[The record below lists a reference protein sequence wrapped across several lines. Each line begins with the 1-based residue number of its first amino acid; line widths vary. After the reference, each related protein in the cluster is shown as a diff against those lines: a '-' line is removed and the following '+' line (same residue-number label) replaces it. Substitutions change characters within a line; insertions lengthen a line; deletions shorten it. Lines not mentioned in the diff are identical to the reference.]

1 MREDIEPTVEQQ
13 NKHGFRNVARH
24 PAFGVISASR
34 INGSKNL
41 FGSNVGHSGFIRI
54 TIRRAEM
61 IDYEG
66 IHSHLMGNEYIAEVD
81 LSEAQWVALVSRMN
95 HGEGTPCT
103 ITMTETN
110 YHVPQI
116 KHVPKAEELLHKKAE
131 ELGAIVGR
139 RADERAE
146 RLRKLITERVPK
158 KEQQK
163 ALIDLDLVLSDS
175 TASGEFFKKVLR
187 ETAEK
192 LTTEARIEIDA
203 MLNGAITNL
212 GLESAQQLG
221 AILAADPKKA
231 ILLIADQ
238 NKKDEP

>member
-1 MREDIEPTVEQQ
+1 MREDIEPTIEEV
-13 NKHGFRNVARH
+13 NRHGFRKVAKH

-34 INGSKNL
+34 ISGAKNL

-61 IDYEG
+61 HNYEDV
-66 IHSHLMGNEYIAEVD
+66 HQSVMGNEYIAEVD
-81 LSEAQWVALVSRMN
+81 LSEAQWVALISRMN

-110 YHVPQI
+110 RQVPQI
-116 KHVPKAEELLHKKAE
+116 KHVPKAEEVLRKQAE
-131 ELGAIVGR
+131 DLAARVGE
-139 RADERAE
+139 RADAGAE
-146 RLRKLITERVPK
+146 RLRKLIAERVPK
-158 KEQQK
+158 KDQTA
-163 ALIDLDLVLSDS
+163 ALRDLETIVSDS
-175 TASGEFFKKVLR
+175 SRTGDFYKKLLT
-187 ETAEK
+187 EHAEK

-238 NKKDEP
+238 NKKDEL